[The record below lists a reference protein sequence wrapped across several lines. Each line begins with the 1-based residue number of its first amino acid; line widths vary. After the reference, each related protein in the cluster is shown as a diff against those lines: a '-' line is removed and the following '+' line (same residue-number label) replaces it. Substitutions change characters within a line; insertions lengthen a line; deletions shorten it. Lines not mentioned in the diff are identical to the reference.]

1 MEEVCTL
8 YGISYDPV
16 NPLSQ
21 FPVFQCEY
29 NHIDEELLSYLM
41 DELNSRTTL
50 TPADQAPEAHKPIY
64 VYCILHAI
72 AKSFNS
78 QLLVL
83 AERYVEGSK
92 AKGNV
97 DYSIELRD
105 GEILGV
111 TEVKKEKYMQGIAQ
125 NAMEIRSALE
135 YNRKRKRGE
144 TSEKSRCFGIA
155 TDAEHWYFLE
165 YTAGHIPK
173 VSKKYQGM
181 VEDEFQK
188 EKVKQISGII
198 NWLLKEGL
206 EQPTAS
212 EPASKK
218 AKIDK

>member
-8 YGISYDPV
+8 GS
-16 NPLSQ
+16 
-21 FPVFQCEY
+21 
-29 NHIDEELLSYLM
+29 
-41 DELNSRTTL
+41 
-50 TPADQAPEAHKPIY
+50 EAHKSIY

-111 TEVKKEKYMQGIAQ
+111 TEVKEEEYMQGIAQ

-155 TDAEHWYFLE
+155 TDVEHWYFLE
-165 YTAGHIPK
+165 YIAGHIPK

-212 EPASKK
+212 EPAIQKSKNRQVMTIVSECSLGTEK
-218 AKIDK
+218 NRVFSSFCFFVGYYFFSLTYCCLICPSPPSL